1 MIGNAVP
8 PAFAYLM
15 GHVHQDHPAGEC
27 QPLSE
32 VAKALVRPVHT
43 PAETPPDRAGARYPT
58 TRTFRF
64 AIPSLQLKSG
74 VRFEFRN
81 DHSGADVRWE
91 VAFYF
96 GTSKEILSL
105 VLDHSL
111 ARRLTS
117 AMSTGLTDR
126 SEEHTSELQ
135 SLVRISYAV
144 FCLKKKTNKITYHDT
159 NI

>member
-1 MIGNAVP
+1 MRISDWSSDVCSSD
-8 PAFAYLM
+8 L
-15 GHVHQDHPAGEC
+15 AGEV

-32 VAKALVRPVHT
+32 VAKALVRPVPT

-91 VAFYF
+91 VAFYL
-96 GTSKEILSL
+96 GTLKEILSL
-105 VLDHSL
+105 DLDPSL

-117 AMSTGLTDR
+117 PISTGLTEAAPGPPD
-126 SEEHTSELQ
+126 ELERK
-135 SLVRISYAV
+135 SG
-144 FCLKKKTNKITYHDT
+144 
-159 NI
+159 

>member
-15 GHVHQDHPAGEC
+15 GHVLQDHPAGEV

-32 VAKALVRPVHT
+32 VAKALVRPVPT

-81 DHSGADVRWE
+81 DHSGAEDRKS
-91 VAFYF
+91 
-96 GTSKEILSL
+96 T
-105 VLDHSL
+105 
-111 ARRLTS
+111 RLNS
-117 AMSTGLTDR
+117 S
-126 SEEHTSELQ
+126 H
-135 SLVRISYAV
+135 
-144 FCLKKKTNKITYHDT
+144 
-159 NI
+159 